1 MSSEQRTSSFIFLK
15 QRLMPF
21 SSEVISASSSG
32 QITCAPKFSVH
43 PLKREHLG
51 LPFGLNWKRQAVL
64 PPLPSLSACWRG
76 RSAGQSQRLGSR
88 RDQASFRRGHPA
100 ARNSHPSVTRGG
112 AECHRCALPAD
123 RHAPG
128 GSLHAVAH
136 PGLRIALAPG
146 CHLCCRHEVVPT
158 PFHPISLQSP
168 AEHETA
174 ILDSS
179 SQRPFQS
186 RPSRAPLPSPSARPE
201 PGLEPVV
208 ADWREEGGVKNKAG
222 GGGCGAG

>member
-64 PPLPSLSACWRG
+64 PPLPSLSAYRRG

-88 RDQASFRRGHPA
+88 RDQASFRHGHPA
-100 ARNSHPSVTRGG
+100 ARDSHPAVTRGG
-112 AECHRCALPAD
+112 AECRRCALPAD

-146 CHLCCRHEVVPT
+146 CHLCCQLCC
-158 PFHPISLQSP
+158 SAASAQSP

-174 ILDSS
+174 ILDCS

-208 ADWREEGGVKNKAG
+208 ADWREEGGMKNKAG